1 MSQACL
7 FRYDHITPKS
17 KTHSQRL
24 KIIIFFE
31 IVCGEQKMPTK
42 YKMYVKLAVV
52 GIIVFYSWRKY
63 DSVSRMLSRIPVAG
77 KLFN

>member
-1 MSQACL
+1 
-7 FRYDHITPKS
+7 
-17 KTHSQRL
+17 
-24 KIIIFFE
+24 
-31 IVCGEQKMPTK
+31 MPTK
-42 YKMYVKLAVV
+42 YKMFIKLGVV